1 MCVPQRI
8 RLCVCH
14 SGCVGVR
21 VGALHQVHPRC
32 QWAGRARGSRSAQR
46 SFCTVHMRMKEYLV
60 LHSRS
65 RSALAGNLHSCTRR
79 VLQILS
85 CVYVCVCVCASV
97 RPPLRA

>member
-8 RLCVCH
+8 RLCVC
-14 SGCVGVR
+14 VGVR
-21 VGALHQVHPRC
+21 VGALYQVRPR
-32 QWAGRARGSRSAQR
+32 WAGRARGSRSAQR

-65 RSALAGNLHSCTRR
+65 RSALAGNLRSCTRR

-85 CVYVCVCVCASV
+85 CVYVCVRVC
-97 RPPLRA
+97 